1 MGKTSNETLKQP
13 RDAIEL
19 INENII
25 EMKRTIKQNHQE
37 LISKIEKVEKKT
49 EEALI
54 LAKQNET
61 EINNI
66 IRITINSK
74 NIVILTL

>member
-1 MGKTSNETLKQP
+1 M
-13 RDAIEL
+13 
-19 INENII
+19 
-25 EMKRTIKQNHQE
+25 
-37 LISKIEKVEKKT
+37 ISKIEKVEKKT

-66 IRITINSK
+66 NK
-74 NIVILTL
+74 DYNEFKKIVILTL